1 MKKIFFRHQQND
13 QTYIFQHVLT
23 LLKFNFQNDY
33 GNKYKVLNV
42 RKMQKGLNF
51 NFLFIT
57 FFIKMSR
64 IEVNHI
70 LVTIL

>member
-33 GNKYKVLNV
+33 ANKHKVLNV
-42 RKMQKGLNF
+42 
-51 NFLFIT
+51 
-57 FFIKMSR
+57 S
-64 IEVNHI
+64 
-70 LVTIL
+70 